1 MIKSVAALG
10 EYLSNSRQAV
20 SGDLLAVTETS
31 RSAGGGGGGGWTRG
45 GGGGKSLQLL
55 FVVVAAAFPLLLRGK
70 VTER

>member
-1 MIKSVAALG
+1 MIKSVAAVG

-31 RSAGGGGGGGWTRG
+31 RRAGGGGGGGE
-45 GGGGKSLQLL
+45 GGGKRLQFL
-55 FVVVAAAFPLLLRGK
+55 FVVVAAAAFPLFLRGK

>member
-1 MIKSVAALG
+1 MIKSVAAVG

-31 RSAGGGGGGGWTRG
+31 RRAGGGGEG
-45 GGGGKSLQLL
+45 GGGGKRLQFL
-55 FVVVAAAFPLLLRGK
+55 FVVVAAAAFPLFLRGK